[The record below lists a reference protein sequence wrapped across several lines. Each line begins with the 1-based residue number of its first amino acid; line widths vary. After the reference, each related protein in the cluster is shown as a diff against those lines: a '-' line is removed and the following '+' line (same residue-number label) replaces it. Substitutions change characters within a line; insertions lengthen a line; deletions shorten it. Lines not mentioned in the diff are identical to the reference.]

1 MHNIRTLSW
10 KWLSS
15 MGWDGLSTL
24 LLTVA
29 IVTMS
34 GGLTF
39 LFCWTIV
46 LKLSRL
52 PAANEA
58 EADVILVMGS
68 RLNRGEMTR
77 EFEARLGEAARHGT
91 VCPVIVLGGM
101 ATGGGLTEAAAG
113 QRWLVARGLCEKN
126 IFLEES
132 SRNSLENLAHARILM
147 HNRNFRRPLL
157 ITSRYHLAR
166 SSILA
171 AGLGISHILS
181 APDHPSMRQPAAL
194 TRSLF
199 EALMINWYYVGRAVA
214 RLTGNPG
221 MLSRIS

>member
-1 MHNIRTLSW
+1 MHNIRALSW
-10 KWLSS
+10 KRLSS

-46 LKLSRL
+46 LKFSRF

-58 EADVILVMGS
+58 EADVILVMGL
-68 RLNRGEMTR
+68 RLNRGEITR
-77 EFEARLGEAARHGT
+77 EFEARLGEAARHAT
-91 VCPVIVLGGM
+91 ACPVIILGGM
-101 ATGGGLTEAAAG
+101 ATGDGPTEAAAG
-113 QRWLVARGLCEKN
+113 QRWLVARGLDAKSV
-126 IFLEES
+126 FLEES
-132 SRNSLENLAHARILM
+132 SRNSLENLAQARRLM
-147 HNRNFRRPLL
+147 RNRNFRRPLL

-171 AGLGISHILS
+171 TGLGISHVLS
-181 APDHPSMRQPAAL
+181 APDYPSMRQPAAL

-199 EALMINWYYVGRAVA
+199 EALMVNWYYVGRAVA
-214 RLTGNPG
+214 RLTGNPA
-221 MLSRIS
+221 MLARIS

>member
-1 MHNIRTLSW
+1 MHNIWALSW
-10 KWLSS
+10 KRLSS

-39 LFCWTIV
+39 LYCWTIV
-46 LKLSRL
+46 LKFSRL
-52 PAANEA
+52 PAVNKA

-68 RLNRGEMTR
+68 RLNRGEMTH

-91 VCPVIVLGGM
+91 VFPVIVLGGM

-113 QRWLVARGLCEKN
+113 QRWLVAHGLDEKN
-126 IFLEES
+126 IILEES
-132 SRNSLENLAHARILM
+132 SRNSLENLTHARRLM
-147 HNRNFRRPLL
+147 RSRNFSRLLL

-171 AGLGISHILS
+171 TGLGISHVLS
-181 APDHPSMRQPAAL
+181 APDHPSMRHPAAL
-194 TRSLF
+194 PRSLF

-214 RLTGNPG
+214 RLTGNPA